1 MQGELILDSN
11 SLRSLYHRSI
21 ASKPISHHSTHF
33 LFHLSFPSPFVPTST
48 LDSTNNVVR
57 SIILLHDAIKIDR
70 IRTHALPHDVLAYFT
85 VLRFIHTH
93 ILYAWIH
100 LPQLVIP

>member
-33 LFHLSFPSPFVPTST
+33 SISSHSLLLSCLTST

>member
-1 MQGELILDSN
+1 MQLELILDSN

-33 LFHLSFPSPFVPTST
+33 LFHLSFFSPFVPTST
-48 LDSTNNVVR
+48 LDSTNNIVR

-70 IRTHALPHDVLAYFT
+70 IRTHALPHDVILQSYASSTPTFST
-85 VLRFIHTH
+85 RGFIFHS
-93 ILYAWIH
+93 L
-100 LPQLVIP
+100 